1 MNLIRKC
8 IEKPVIACVI
18 SLLLM
23 ILGVVG
29 YLRLDMRFYP
39 KQEIPVVQVR
49 TYYQGASADLMESTI
64 TNLLENAFA
73 GIDGIDTMSSS
84 SGASWST
91 ITLHFKMGGDF
102 SKQVNEVRDKISAVR
117 GASTWPSS
125 AKQPTI
131 QIGSNASQLLMIG
144 FTDASKTGEEIR
156 DFVHDNVLP
165 VIQQVPG
172 VGSVSLRG
180 SSDYAMRIWL
190 NATKMAALGITV
202 ADIQA
207 ALKADNIDF
216 SAGSI
221 RGSDRNYGVISDTR
235 LKNPKDFANVILKKD
250 VSGTVRLSNV
260 ADVKFGDRS
269 FDVSPMRV
277 NGKDGLVMSINP
289 IQGANP
295 ITLAAQLRGI
305 LKHLNT
311 TLPSGM
317 QSYLI
322 YDQSQFLHGSI
333 NETIKAI
340 FEAVALVVLV
350 IFLFLGSIRASIIPI
365 ATIPVS
371 LIACFGV
378 IYLFGFSINTMS
390 LLGIVL
396 AIGLVVDDAIVMLEN
411 IYRHVEEG
419 MSVMQAAL
427 MGSQEIATAVIA
439 MSLTL
444 FSVYAPIGMV
454 QGFSAKLFQEFA
466 FTLAAAVVISGFVAL
481 TLTPMMCSRILTNNL
496 GEGRLVKTIDT
507 FFSHFTA
514 KYQLFL
520 GDFLKRRFLALMIL
534 IGIGVLGAFIYHQL
548 PSEFLPQEDT
558 GLFAIHVEAPSGSTV
573 AYSDKYNRQI
583 ESMLAKIPSIAYFI
597 TRGGG
602 SNSDFTVV
610 LKPADQR
617 HQTPMQLVAKLN
629 KQLSQIPGVRAS
641 AYMPGVADFGQ
652 TGSDIDINLLTS
664 ASYQDLITPVNHLI
678 KSLQSFPGLTGV
690 TTNLKFDSQQYSI
703 RINRDL
709 AAELGVNIQ
718 DISSAISA
726 MMGGDHITDIQSGKR
741 SYEVILQMQK
751 QDLQNFD
758 VLSKLYVKGGAITSD
773 AGVATTANAS
783 QVIPL
788 STLVTMTPKVGQ
800 GNLHHYNRFRS
811 GVVSARLAP
820 GYTESQVIDYI
831 NKQMPSVLSAKVQ
844 FSYSGKAK
852 QFLDSQGSMVS
863 IMVMALVFIYLVLSL
878 QFTSFIDPLII
889 LLVVPFSM
897 IGAFIALYLTGGSL
911 NMYSQI
917 GLVTL
922 IGMIS
927 KHGILITQFIN
938 NLREQG
944 EAMESAIID
953 GASIRLRPILMT
965 TAAMVF
971 GALPL
976 ALASGPGSVG
986 RHQIGWVIV
995 GGLLLGTFFSLVLV
1009 PMAYAYL
1016 GRYKKIRVDALEG

>member
-1 MNLIRKC
+1 MNLIKKC
-8 IEKPVIACVI
+8 IEKPVISCVI

-23 ILGVVG
+23 ILGVIG
-29 YLRLDMRFYP
+29 YLRLDMRFFP
-39 KQEIPVVQVR
+39 KQEIPIVQVR

-73 GIDGIDTMSSS
+73 GIDGIDSMSSS
-84 SGASWST
+84 SGTSWST
-91 ITLHFKMGGDF
+91 ITLQFKTGGDF
-102 SKQVNEVRDKISAVR
+102 SKQVNEVRDKISSVR
-117 GASTWPSS
+117 GANTWPSS
-125 AKQPTI
+125 AEQPTI
-131 QIGSNASQLLMIG
+131 QIGSNATELLMVG
-144 FTDASKTGEEIR
+144 FSDPNKRGEEIR

-202 ADIQA
+202 SDIQA

-221 RGSDRNYGVISDTR
+221 RGDSRNYGIVSDTR
-235 LKNPKDFANVILKKD
+235 LKNPKDFANIILKQD
-250 VSGTVRLSNV
+250 TSGTVRLSDV
-260 ADVKFGDRS
+260 AEVRFGDRS

-277 NGKDGLVMSINP
+277 NGKDGLVMTINP

-295 ITLAAQLRGI
+295 ITLARKLRGI
-305 LKHLNT
+305 LTQLNT
-311 TLPSGM
+311 TLPTGM
-317 QSYLI
+317 HSYII
-322 YDQSQFLHGSI
+322 YDQSEFLHGSI
-333 NETIKAI
+333 NETIKSI
-340 FEAVALVVLV
+340 FEAVALVVLI
-350 IFLFLGSIRASIIPI
+350 IFLFLGSVRASIIPI
-365 ATIPVS
+365 TTIPVS
-371 LIACFGV
+371 LIACFGA

-411 IYRHVEEG
+411 IYRHVEQG
-419 MSVMQAAL
+419 MSVMQASL
-427 MGSQEIATAVIA
+427 TGSQEIATAVMA

-481 TLTPMMCSRILTNNL
+481 TLTPMMCSRILTNAI
-496 GEGRLVKTIDT
+496 GQGRVVKAIDA
-507 FFSHFTA
+507 FFSRFTA
-514 KYQLFL
+514 KYQVFL
-520 GDFLKRRFLALMIL
+520 GGFLKRRGLALFIL
-534 IGIGVLGAFIYHQL
+534 LGVMVVGAYIFHQL

-573 AYSDKYNRQI
+573 AYSDQYNRQI
-583 ESMLAKIPSIAYFI
+583 EAMLANIPAIAYFI

-610 LKPADQR
+610 LKPIGQR
-617 HQTPMQLVAKLN
+617 NQTPMQLVAKLN
-629 KQLSQIPGVRAS
+629 KQLSQIPGVSAS

-652 TGSDIDINLLTS
+652 SGSDVDINLLTS
-664 ASYQDLITPVNHLI
+664 GSYQDLITPVSDLT
-678 KSLQSFPGLTGV
+678 KALQSFPGLNNI
-690 TTNLKFDSQQYSI
+690 TTNLKFDSQQYSV
-703 RINRDL
+703 RIDRDL

-741 SYEVILQMQK
+741 SYQVILQMQK
-751 QDLQNFD
+751 KDLKNFD
-758 VLSKLYVKGGAITSD
+758 VLSKLYVKGGAVGGSTGSD
-773 AGVATTANAS
+773 ASAS
-783 QVIPL
+783 AAIPL

-811 GVVSARLAP
+811 GVISARLAP
-820 GYTESQVIDYI
+820 GYTQSQVIDFI
-831 NKQMPSVLSAKVQ
+831 NKQLPSVLSAKVQ
-844 FSYSGKAK
+844 FAYSGKAK

-878 QFTSFIDPLII
+878 QFTSFIDPFII

-927 KHGILITQFIN
+927 KHGILITEFIN
-938 NLREQG
+938 SLRESG
-944 EAMESAIID
+944 KAIGPAIIE

-976 ALASGPGSVG
+976 AFASGPGSVG

-995 GGLLLGTFFSLVLV
+995 GGLLLGTFFSLALV
-1009 PMAYAYL
+1009 PMSYAIL
-1016 GRYKKIRVDALEG
+1016 GRYKKIKVDS